1 MKSTWFR
8 TICRFLITSLLFMS
22 FASAR
27 AAMIG
32 ADQATL
38 AGQADRAAVVSLL
51 DRTDVANG
59 LKAYGVDPQAA
70 KARVNAMTDRE
81 VRTLRG
87 NIDALPAGGTSW
99 GWWVAGVIVVAVIV
113 WYFWGR

>member
-1 MKSTWFR
+1 MKSSMFR
-8 TICRFLITSLLFMS
+8 MFCRFLIASLLFMS

-51 DRTDVANG
+51 DRADVANG

-70 KARVNAMTDRE
+70 KLRVAAMTDRE
-81 VRTLRG
+81 VSTLRG
-87 NIDALPAGGTSW
+87 NLDALPAGGTSW
-99 GWWVAGVIVVAVIV
+99 GWWAVGVIAVAVII
-113 WYFWGR
+113 WYLWGR

>member
-1 MKSTWFR
+1 MKSSLFR
-8 TICRFLITSLLFMS
+8 TICRLLIASLLFMS

-32 ADQATL
+32 ADQASL

-59 LKAYGVDPQAA
+59 LKAYGVDPQMA
-70 KARVNAMTDRE
+70 KARVAAMTDRE
-81 VRTLRG
+81 VSTLRG
-87 NIDALPAGGTSW
+87 NLDALPAGGHSW
-99 GWWVAGVIVVAVIV
+99 GWWVAGVIVVAVVV
-113 WYFWGR
+113 WYIWGR